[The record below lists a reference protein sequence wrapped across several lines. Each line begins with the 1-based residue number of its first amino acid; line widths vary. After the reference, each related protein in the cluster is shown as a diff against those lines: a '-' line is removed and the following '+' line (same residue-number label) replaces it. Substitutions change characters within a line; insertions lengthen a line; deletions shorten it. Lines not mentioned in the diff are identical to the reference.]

1 MGFSADY
8 IADTPTAS
16 FGYYRGT
23 PYYGGEGSGGGKNVS
38 GNNAFAQGQGPASS
52 NTSWEPSIMYLLAF
66 VVVEMIAFGIL
77 ATKL

>member
-1 MGFSADY
+1 M
-8 IADTPTAS
+8 
-16 FGYYRGT
+16 
-23 PYYGGEGSGGGKNVS
+23 S